1 MERSARPRR
10 RSVRALLAPA
20 TDNWLSRG
28 YLAVVAASIGFF
40 LYAAYLT
47 PDTGFAAIWPVM
59 TTAPLGFLAFFV
71 TTPVMQ
77 VEWLSPAVF
86 SAATAAAGLVNAR
99 LLGLLARGL
108 RTPRPRTAGH

>member
-1 MERSARPRR
+1 MERSAHPRR
-10 RSVRALLAPA
+10 RSIRALLAPA

-28 YLAVVAASIGFF
+28 YLAAVAASIGFF

-59 TTAPLGFLAFFV
+59 STAPLGFLAFFLA
-71 TTPVMQ
+71 TPVME
-77 VEWLSPAVF
+77 VEWLSTAVF
-86 SAATAAAGLVNAR
+86 SAATAAAGLVNAT

-108 RTPRPRTAGH
+108 RAPQPRPAGH